1 MNLAAAEFLSMSK
14 AAASAWEKSLNV
26 ERTQR
31 LRLEETVEA
40 LGKNIHLII

>member
-1 MNLAAAEFLSMSK
+1 MTVAAAEFVSMSK
-14 AAASAWEKSLNV
+14 SAASAWEKSLNC

-40 LGKNIHLII
+40 LGKKK